1 MKIDG
6 NWICVAV
13 ESIVA
18 VHEEMG
24 CHFEFHVDENI
35 TIYTE
40 SLGNLDAKEISRR
53 LIKRLPDRFDVSLFL
68 ESEMILV
75 EYND

>member
-6 NWICVAV
+6 NWVCVAV
-13 ESIVA
+13 EAIVA
-18 VHEEMG
+18 VYEEMG
-24 CHFEFHVDENI
+24 CHFEFHVDESI

-40 SLGNLDAKEISRR
+40 FLSNLDAKEISRR

-75 EYND
+75 EYDD